1 MRVRGQQR
9 HFWPLTVNRMNRR
22 TSAALPKPFCL
33 AISEEKARAL
43 VIVAIWLVLDRFN
56 YIINGAF
63 DRVV

>member
-1 MRVRGQQR
+1 MGVRALVFAVSGSIEDG
-9 HFWPLTVNRMNRR
+9 

-33 AISEEKARAL
+33 AISAEKARAL
-43 VIVAIWLVLDRFN
+43 VTVAIWLVLDRCN